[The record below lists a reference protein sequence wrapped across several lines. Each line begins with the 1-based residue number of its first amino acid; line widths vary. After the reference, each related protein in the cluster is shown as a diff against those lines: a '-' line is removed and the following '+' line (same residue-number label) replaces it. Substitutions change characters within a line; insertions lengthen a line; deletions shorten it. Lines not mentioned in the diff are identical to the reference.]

1 MFIPKDASRAR
12 QREAENARQNRTE
25 ITKALSHGQITR
37 RDLVRWGLMTLGGA
51 LIVKN
56 GLHPWAR
63 SSFAA
68 DDSSGI
74 PRSPLY
80 GAKKYTQPMRRLELQ
95 TPIPLVNENWEAS
108 FPSDLDEPNA
118 KHMSWHTE
126 FSASANPDPRYINAR
141 SGRGPIEGRPPGEFF
156 AHQRWREFFPEVGY
170 ILSMA
175 DMQSGTSFHPRF
187 PTQNPNK
194 VWTFGQGRNARGAA
208 TPPLIKARYGEP
220 LLARIYNNLPLDR
233 ADNGDFGRNEISTHF
248 HNAHNGAESDGA
260 CNAFHFPGTFYDYR
274 WSTTLARRDRVNTQ
288 ATEPRASGPD
298 GHGGLTY
305 VAGDFRELQG
315 SMWFHDHRF
324 FFTAEN
330 VYKGNV
336 GAINYYSGP
345 DRGNERL
352 ADGINHRL
360 PSGYALDWGN
370 IDFDVN
376 LVIHDA
382 SFDKDGQLYF
392 DIFDMLGH
400 LGDCMMVNF
409 AYCPYFEVLP
419 RKYRFRLLNAGMSR
433 FIKLAVVTADKK
445 AVPFTLIAN
454 DGNLL
459 VNPIPSTALGDTLP
473 IQSPAERYD
482 IIIDFSKFADG
493 TRLQLLNLLMHKT
506 GEKADGAVSISNAL
520 KGEDKD
526 PGVGGLLEFRVVNK
540 VASVDAPGLMLK
552 AKDADDSKIP
562 VTLTEQIPLVTPVRK
577 RHIEFKKKELNQAKD
592 CLPSCEDKEFL
603 PWVIRIDGED
613 QHSLNANRISLLVPK
628 PGEVEHWTIENGGG
642 GWDHPIHLH
651 FEEGV
656 TFQRNGNTPP
666 VYENLVRKDVWRLP
680 GNGKV
685 TFQVQFG
692 EFGGAYVQHC
702 HNTVHEDFAMLLRYQ
717 ILADHGDPQLAVSP
731 TPIPTEDGVT
741 FKVPEILPEGDPRKK
756 RSS

>member
-1 MFIPKDASRAR
+1 
-12 QREAENARQNRTE
+12 
-25 ITKALSHGQITR
+25 
-37 RDLVRWGLMTLGGA
+37 MTLGGA
-51 LIVKN
+51 LVVKS
-56 GLHPWAR
+56 GLHPWAP
-63 SSFAA
+63 SPLGAA
-68 DDSSGI
+68 TGI
-74 PRSPLY
+74 PRSPLF

-95 TPIPLVNENWEAS
+95 TPIPLVNDNWQAS
-108 FPSDLDEPNA
+108 FPLELEEPNA
-118 KHMSWHTE
+118 KRLSWHTD
-126 FSASANPDPRYINAR
+126 FSASTPPDPRYVNQR

-156 AHQRWREFFPEVGY
+156 AHQRWQEFFPEVGY

-175 DMQSGTSFHPRF
+175 DLQSGTSFHPRF
-187 PTQNPNK
+187 PTQAANK
-194 VWTFGQGRNARGAA
+194 VWTFGQGRSARGAP

-274 WSTTLARRDRVNTQ
+274 WSTTLARRDRVNTGM
-288 ATEPRASGPD
+288 TEPRASGPD
-298 GHGGLTY
+298 GHGGLTH

-330 VYKGNV
+330 VYKGNLGV
-336 GAINYYSGP
+336 INYYSGP

-352 ADGINHRL
+352 ADGVNHRL

-382 SFDKDGQLYF
+382 SFDKDGQYTF

-433 FIKLAVVTADKK
+433 FIKLAIVTTDKK
-445 AVPFTLIAN
+445 KVPFTFIAN

-459 VNPIPSTALGDTLP
+459 VNPIPSTALGGELP

-482 IIIDFSKFADG
+482 IVIDFGAFPAG
-493 TRLQLLNLLMHKT
+493 ARLQLVNLLLHKT
-506 GEKADGAVSISNAL
+506 GEKADGPVSISNAL

-526 PGVGGLLEFRVVNK
+526 PAVGGLLEFRVVSK
-540 VASVDAPGLMLK
+540 VDSVDAPGLVLK
-552 AKDADDSKIP
+552 AADADNSYIP
-562 VTLTEQIPLVTPVRK
+562 PTLTEQIPIVTPVRT
-577 RHIEFKKKELNQAKD
+577 RHILFKKDELNRAED

-603 PWVIRIDGED
+603 PWVVRINGED
-613 QHSLNANRISLLVPK
+613 QHSLNANRVSLLVPK

-656 TFQRNGNTPP
+656 TFKRNGNTPP
-666 VYENLVRKDVWRLP
+666 VHENLVRKDVWRLP
-680 GNGKV
+680 GDGKV

-717 ILADHGDPQLAVSP
+717 ILADNGEAQLAVSP

-741 FKVPEILPEGDPRKK
+741 FKTPEILPEGDPRK